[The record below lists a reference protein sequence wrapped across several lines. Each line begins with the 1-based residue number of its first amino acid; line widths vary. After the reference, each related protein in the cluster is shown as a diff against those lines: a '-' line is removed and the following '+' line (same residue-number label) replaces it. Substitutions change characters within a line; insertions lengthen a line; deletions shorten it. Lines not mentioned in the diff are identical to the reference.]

1 MKRIVR
7 LTESD
12 LAKIVKRVIREQEEL
27 SDMTQ
32 AINELNKDLVN
43 KSVNLYSKPSQRQND
58 YMRNAKITKVE
69 NPGGMKPSVKLTLDG
84 DGGSLTFRCE
94 SNELLLHE
102 REVVYNKMLKD
113 TLKNSGFCN
122 LTRDKRGN
130 MKTVPNADFAS
141 TGGDM
146 GGMA

>member
-12 LAKIVKRVIREQEEL
+12 LSRIVKRVIREQEEL

-32 AINELNKDLVN
+32 AIEDLNDELEN
-43 KSVNLYSKPSQRQND
+43 KSVNFYSKPNQKQSD
-58 YMRNAKITKVE
+58 YMRTYTIKRVE
-69 NPGGMKPSVKLTLDG
+69 NVGGLQPVLQLELEPAGKMTFTCTANKLML
-84 DGGSLTFRCE
+84 
-94 SNELLLHE
+94 NNNI
-102 REVVYNKMLKD
+102 EVFNKMLND
-113 TLKNSGFCN
+113 TLKGSGFCQRM
-122 LTRDKRGN
+122 RDRKGN

>member
-12 LAKIVKRVIREQEEL
+12 LSRIVKRVIREQEEL

-32 AINELNKDLVN
+32 AIEELNKELVN
-43 KSVNLYSKPSQRQND
+43 KSVNLYSKPNQRQND
-58 YMRNAKITKVE
+58 FMRNANITKVE
-69 NPGGMKPSVKLTLDG
+69 NPGGMKPKIKLTLDG
-84 DGGSLTFRCE
+84 TSTLTFRCE
-94 SNELLLHE
+94 TNELLLHE
-102 REVVYNKMLKD
+102 REVVYNKMLID
-113 TLKNSGFCN
+113 TLKNSGFCQ
-122 LTRDKRGN
+122 TMRDRKGN
-130 MKTVPNADFAS
+130 MKIVPNADFAS